1 MSVINHEIIQKNPDL
16 NMRYNIITCSNIY
29 TAMHWHDSMEIIY
42 VMEGQMHAV
51 VNNED
56 YLLNDKDFI
65 VIDRKTIHATN
76 CKHQTKYLLIQ
87 IPYDF
92 LAKFISNID
101 SVRIPCIFSSNQK
114 DNRNTLNSMRATLN
128 QLSYLCENQYDG
140 YALKYYSLLF
150 SFLDELMS
158 HYKTEL
164 SSKEIKQTEKYIDRL
179 SQIIEYVE
187 AHYQEP
193 ISLRE
198 AAQVLLINPEYF
210 ARFFK
215 KYMGITFL
223 EYVYS
228 IRLQSAYQD
237 VINTDLSIQDIQ
249 NRNGFSSSKIFSKM
263 FKEQYGKTPREIRKS
278 LKTSD

>member
-1 MSVINHEIIQKNPDL
+1 
-16 NMRYNIITCSNIY
+16 
-29 TAMHWHDSMEIIY
+29 
-42 VMEGQMHAV
+42 
-51 VNNED
+51 
-56 YLLNDKDFI
+56 
-65 VIDRKTIHATN
+65 
-76 CKHQTKYLLIQ
+76 
-87 IPYDF
+87 
-92 LAKFISNID
+92 
-101 SVRIPCIFSSNQK
+101 
-114 DNRNTLNSMRATLN
+114 
-128 QLSYLCENQYDG
+128 
-140 YALKYYSLLF
+140 
-150 SFLDELMS
+150 MS

-237 VINTDLSIQDIQ
+237 VINTDLSVQDIQ
-249 NRNGFSSSKIFSKM
+249 SRNGFSSSKIFSKM